1 VQKAQQASARYEQAK
16 AGLVRGWA
24 ALQRVRHGEP
34 GICAAEHRGALFRP
48 LPWGTAYGNSH
59 KRNKRSGR
67 GLLRLESELR

>member
-1 VQKAQQASARYEQAK
+1 
-16 AGLVRGWA
+16 
-24 ALQRVRHGEP
+24 LQRVRHGEP

-67 GLLRLESELR
+67 GLLRLENELR

>member
-1 VQKAQQASARYEQAK
+1 MQKAQQASARYEQAK

-24 ALQRVRHGEP
+24 AWQRLRHDKLV
-34 GICAAEHRGALFRP
+34 ICAVEHRRALFRP